1 MYVPMFDQI
10 PKGHVRYCHDFVPV
24 VAVRIHSHDSQA
36 LVSGK
41 TNQGIINS
49 LNKYTQIPETS
60 ACAMIFAFQSSSP
73 IRVGPS
79 PS

>member
-1 MYVPMFDQI
+1 MQNYSEFF
-10 PKGHVRYCHDFVPV
+10 H
-24 VAVRIHSHDSQA
+24 VRIHSHDSQA

-60 ACAMIFAFQSSSP
+60 ACAMIFAFGYQPCISGQQEKPAISEIIYS
-73 IRVGPS
+73 RTK
-79 PS
+79 

>member
-10 PKGHVRYCHDFVPV
+10 QKGHVRYCHDFVAV

-41 TNQGIINS
+41 TNQRIIK
-49 LNKYTQIPETS
+49 L
-60 ACAMIFAFQSSSP
+60 
-73 IRVGPS
+73 VL
-79 PS
+79 

>member
-41 TNQGIINS
+41 TNQEPCISGQQEKPAISEIIYS
-49 LNKYTQIPETS
+49 RTK
-60 ACAMIFAFQSSSP
+60 
-73 IRVGPS
+73 
-79 PS
+79 